1 MAERAYFGCKIAQR
15 GEGNCVEFVVFIAN
29 AKDIMRWAGTRRVG
43 EHHDGTQRILKE
55 SRVRQ
60 VTRFL
65 DSDER
70 NTLPTNVT
78 IAFADG
84 TVEFH
89 SRAQMMNP
97 MIPQANQD
105 KTIADKLEWGILGL

>member
-1 MAERAYFGCKIAQR
+1 MAKREYFGCKVSQR
-15 GEGNCVEFVVFIAN
+15 GIGNCVEFVVFIAN
-29 AKDIMRWAGTRRVG
+29 AKDIMKWAGTRRVG
-43 EHHDGTQRILKE
+43 EHDDGTQRILKQ

-65 DSDER
+65 DADER

-84 TVEFH
+84 TSQFH
-89 SRAQMMNP
+89 PLGSIINA
-97 MIPQANQD
+97 MIPQITSDEMLAEKD
-105 KTIADKLEWGILGL
+105 AV